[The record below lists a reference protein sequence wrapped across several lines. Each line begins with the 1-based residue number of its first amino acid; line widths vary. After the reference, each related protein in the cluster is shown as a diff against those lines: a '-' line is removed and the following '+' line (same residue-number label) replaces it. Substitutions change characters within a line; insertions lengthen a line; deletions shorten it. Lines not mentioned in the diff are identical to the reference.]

1 MSTPMATQTSAHG
14 TSLDPAL
21 EYQRILRNN
30 AYFNRL
36 VGVDALSKTLEE
48 DGLSILVI
56 RDSKPS
62 VRIHT
67 PTGTVTKLPSGQV
80 LGRMNPFKLYEYLQ
94 HN

>member
-1 MSTPMATQTSAHG
+1 MSTHMPTPTSAQ
-14 TSLDPAL
+14 TPDPL

-36 VGVDALSKTLEE
+36 MGITALSKTLEA
-48 DGLSILVI
+48 DGLSILVV
-56 RDSKPS
+56 REDRPS

-67 PTGTVTKLPSGQV
+67 PTGIVTKVPSGQV

-94 HN
+94 NN